1 MKEGKGRYR
10 KIEEGRRVKLGKTS
24 TSDCSRS
31 SHKGT
36 SGMIRGG
43 IEGDESSSRLGYA
56 REITL
61 DNHKTSQ

>member
-1 MKEGKGRYR
+1 M
-10 KIEEGRRVKLGKTS
+10 KLGKTS
-24 TSDCSRS
+24 TSDYSRI

-43 IEGDESSSRLGYA
+43 IEGDESSSRLGHA